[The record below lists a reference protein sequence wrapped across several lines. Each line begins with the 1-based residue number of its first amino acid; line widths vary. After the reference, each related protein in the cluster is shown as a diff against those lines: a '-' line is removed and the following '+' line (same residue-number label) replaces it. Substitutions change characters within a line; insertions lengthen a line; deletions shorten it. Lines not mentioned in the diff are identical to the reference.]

1 MRPLRAVVIF
11 NITQQFIRTFFDENP
26 LSQLGIIILKDG
38 LAHRLTELS
47 SSPEIHIQRLKAS
60 LDISGDAS
68 LQNGLESCL
77 EALSGI
83 PPYGHKEV
91 LFIFSALATCDPSN
105 VLDSIK
111 EAVAAK
117 VRVSVV
123 GVAAEVYI
131 CRLMAQKTGGS
142 YGVALDEGHLEDL
155 ILAHAT
161 PPPSSNSSNN
171 NNSSK
176 SSLVMM
182 GFPNKEVDAPGAST
196 FVGTEAKLSCGA
208 FVCPRCKARTAALPA
223 QCHVCGLT
231 LVSSPHL
238 ARSYHHL
245 FPIKPFD
252 EVSNV
257 DNSTYTK
264 GGGGNIE
271 GGGTISSSDVVVCYG
286 CSTVLKNSTS
296 SGQQSRGGIVAVQ
309 CPDCAKLYCYDCD
322 VFIHESLHTCPGCEV
337 TGGGS

>member
-1 MRPLRAVVIF
+1 MRPLRAAVIF

-26 LSQLGIIILKDG
+26 LSQLGVIILKDG

-47 SSPEIHIQRLKAS
+47 SSPEIHIQKLKAS

-68 LQNGLESCL
+68 LQNGLELCL
-77 EALSGI
+77 ESLSGI

-91 LFIFSALATCDPSN
+91 LFIFSALATCDPGN
-105 VLDSIK
+105 VLDSVK

-117 VRVSVV
+117 VRISVV

-131 CRLMAQKTGGS
+131 CRLMAQRTGGS

-161 PPPSSNSSNN
+161 PPPSSDNNSNN
-171 NNSSK
+171 NSNNK

-182 GFPNKEVDAPGAST
+182 GFPSKEIDAPGAST

-208 FVCPRCKARTAALPA
+208 FVCPRCKSRTAALPA

-252 EVSNV
+252 EVSIL
-257 DNSTYTK
+257 DNTNTNTNK
-264 GGGGNIE
+264 NIN
-271 GGGTISSSDVVVCYG
+271 DFVVCYG
-286 CSTVLKNSTS
+286 CSTVLKDSNRNTTG
-296 SGQQSRGGIVAVQ
+296 SGHQSRGGMVAVQ
-309 CPDCAKLYCYDCD
+309 CPDCTKIYCYDCD

>member
-1 MRPLRAVVIF
+1 MRPLRAAVIF

-26 LSQLGIIILKDG
+26 LSQLGVIILKDG
-38 LAHRLTELS
+38 LAYRLTELS
-47 SSPEIHIQRLKAS
+47 SSPEIHIQRLKAN

-91 LFIFSALATCDPSN
+91 LFIFSALATCDPGN

-111 EAVAAK
+111 EAVAAN

-161 PPPSSNSSNN
+161 PPPSSSNN
-171 NNSSK
+171 SNSK

-182 GFPNKEVDAPGAST
+182 GFPSKEIDAPGASA

-252 EVSNV
+252 EVSSL
-257 DNSTYTK
+257 DNNS
-264 GGGGNIE
+264 NN
-271 GGGTISSSDVVVCYG
+271 SNDVVVCYG
-286 CSTVLKNSTS
+286 CSTVLKNSSNNTTG
-296 SGQQSRGGIVAVQ
+296 SGQQSRGGMVAVQ
-309 CPDCAKLYCYDCD
+309 CPDCTKMYCYDCD